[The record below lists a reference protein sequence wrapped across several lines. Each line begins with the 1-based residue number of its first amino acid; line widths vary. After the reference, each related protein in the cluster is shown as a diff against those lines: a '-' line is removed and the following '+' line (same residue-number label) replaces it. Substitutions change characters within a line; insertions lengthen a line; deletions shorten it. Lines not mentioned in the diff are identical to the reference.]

1 MAGKLQK
8 TAKELTDMLWDA
20 LKRANAI
27 GFGDYKIRVFPIKV
41 GPSDWDAEITSTQKP
56 PILAGGV
63 LGVFNKAK
71 LELKRQY
78 SLAD

>member
-27 GFGDYKIRVFPIKV
+27 GF
-41 GPSDWDAEITSTQKP
+41 PSHS
-56 PILAGGV
+56 
-63 LGVFNKAK
+63 
-71 LELKRQY
+71 
-78 SLAD
+78 

>member
-56 PILAGGV
+56 CRSRKFHPRGFARIETSV
-63 LGVFNKAK
+63 K
-71 LELKRQY
+71 LRIPH
-78 SLAD
+78 